1 MLEASLRVRRGTFL
15 LEAELRLEHGVT
27 ALFGPS
33 GSGKT
38 TLLHALAGLVRA
50 DSARIVLDGRV
61 LDDARTG
68 VRVPPHRRGVGI
80 VFQDLRL
87 FPDRSVRDNLLYGWR
102 RVRPGRRRLPLS
114 EVVEVLELSP
124 LLRRRPAELS
134 GGERQRVALGRALLA
149 GPDLLLLDEPLAALD
164 ERLRRQ
170 ILPYVRWVHESQ
182 GVPLIYVSHALP
194 EILDLTDRMLVLR
207 DGRVAAHGEVFD
219 VLAKATVDPRDRSFS
234 TESLLRVVVVRPHE
248 EGDYVEARVGDQ
260 TLFLPFAPRSPGAV
274 GRVAVRPED
283 VVLATSRL
291 RGVSA
296 RNQLRGRVARISGL
310 HGRLLVHVT
319 LAEEAVV
326 RAEVTEEAR
335 RELGLEVGSEVHCL
349 IKTSAFRWL

>member
-1 MLEASLRVRRGTFL
+1 MLEASLRVRRGSFVL
-15 LEAELRLEHGVT
+15 DAELRLERGIT

-38 TLLHALAGLVRA
+38 TLLHALAGLVRPE
-50 DSARIVLDGRV
+50 SSRIVLDGRV
-61 LDDARTG
+61 LDDDRAG
-68 VRVPPHRRGVGI
+68 VHVPPHRRGVGI

-102 RVRPGRRRLPLS
+102 RVRAGRRRLPLS
-114 EVVEVLELSP
+114 EVVEVLQLSP
-124 LLRRRPAELS
+124 LLLRRPHELS

-149 GPDLLLLDEPLAALD
+149 APDLLLLDEPLAALD

-182 GVPLIYVSHALP
+182 GVPLIYVSHALS
-194 EILDLTDRMLVLR
+194 EILDLTDRMVVVR
-207 DGRVAAHGEVFD
+207 EGRVAAQGEVFD
-219 VLAKATVDPRDRSFS
+219 VLARTTSDPRDHSFA

-260 TLFLPFAPRSPGAV
+260 AVFLPFAPCSPGAV
-274 GRVAVRPED
+274 GRVALRPED
-283 VVLATSRL
+283 IVLATARL
-291 RGVSA
+291 AGVSA
-296 RNQLRGRVARISGL
+296 RNQLRGRVVRISGL
-310 HGRLLVHVT
+310 RGRLLVHVE
-319 LAEEAVV
+319 LSPGVVV

-335 RELGLEVGSEVHCL
+335 VELGLAKGAEVYCL
-349 IKTSAFRWL
+349 IKTSAFRWT